1 MVDNL
6 FGTAF
11 GFTKACQMGAIGVN
25 ALEPKGFR
33 DCLDKG
39 NIPKY
44 NDSDEEKKINF
55 NTYQIWLLAM
65 LNNEQLWEQ
74 AQQIALT
81 LSNYSKSEDTTT
93 NKRRE
98 VEDLLSATKK
108 GLFIGKLVTIVNGID
123 EAERIEILTDYAKS
137 IHFMPADNVP
147 YFLTLI
153 RFQYSVIN
161 KNLKKR

>member
-1 MVDNL
+1 
-6 FGTAF
+6 
-11 GFTKACQMGAIGVN
+11 
-25 ALEPKGFR
+25 
-33 DCLDKG
+33 LDKG

-81 LSNYSKSEDTTT
+81 LSNYSKSDTSGKTGAKTT
-93 NKRRE
+93 KSRE
-98 VEDLLSATKK
+98 VDTLLEAKNKK
-108 GLFIGKLVTIVNGID
+108 QFIDSLTVLVEQGQDVDQLTQI
-123 EAERIEILTDYAKS
+123 AEMLNQ
-137 IHFMPADNVP
+137 MPIDNVP

-153 RFQYSVIN
+153 RFRYAVVN
-161 KNLKKR
+161 KKS

>member
-65 LNNEQLWEQ
+65 LNNEQLWER

-81 LSNYSKSEDTTT
+81 LSNYSKSDTGGKTSAKTT
-93 NKRRE
+93 KSRE
-98 VEDLLSATKK
+98 VDTVLEAKNKKQFIDGLTVLVEQGQDIDQLSQIA
-108 GLFIGKLVTIVNGID
+108 GMLNL
-123 EAERIEILTDYAKS
+123 
-137 IHFMPADNVP
+137 MPIDNVP

-153 RFQYSVIN
+153 RFHYAVVN
-161 KNLKKR
+161 KKS